1 MTRTL
6 IGSLTVLGF
15 VVALTA
21 CKTDGSGNDVGIIAE
36 PIPEEELP
44 EQSAG
49 ALCELIFGC
58 SCESPN
64 YPDEP
69 SCVETRSD
77 LLNQEQLAAQAAGL
91 TYDAQ
96 CAGDLLA
103 LAEADGCATQVAL
116 DCDTFCAAYH
126 GDLGVDQPCMTPVD
140 TQPTWS
146 DCAQGL
152 WCIAS
157 ACQNPCG
164 AAQTF
169 LGVGEACRDAEGQS
183 LGVCDPGPGL
193 FCDFE
198 TGTCIALPGIG
209 EPCYGSEVC
218 GVGAT
223 CDWSTGEAICVAL
236 PGAGEACTYECDAG
250 LYCDGVDGQEG
261 TCVTLPGEG
270 QPCGP

>member
-1 MTRTL
+1 RRQHPQRRGAARLHQSGRGFVDLRPAAARRDEPALRLQSGARLSGACVSPTSSFTMASEVALTRTL

-126 GDLGVDQPCMTPVD
+126 GDLGVDQPCM
-140 TQPTWS
+140 
-146 DCAQGL
+146 
-152 WCIAS
+152 
-157 ACQNPCG
+157 
-164 AAQTF
+164 
-169 LGVGEACRDAEGQS
+169 
-183 LGVCDPGPGL
+183 
-193 FCDFE
+193 
-198 TGTCIALPGIG
+198 
-209 EPCYGSEVC
+209 
-218 GVGAT
+218 
-223 CDWSTGEAICVAL
+223 
-236 PGAGEACTYECDAG
+236 
-250 LYCDGVDGQEG
+250 
-261 TCVTLPGEG
+261 
-270 QPCGP
+270 